1 MAPWFF
7 QVRCEMDRCVG
18 AAARL
23 PESERKDLAIQ
34 ALARSETVSDLAARH
49 GVSRKFVYQQT
60 RKAAAALDDAFS
72 PATPDD
78 EVLFELAVT
87 QTWLRQMIVGLTL
100 ICRSSYRGLVEF
112 LRDLLGVPVSIGT
125 VHHVL
130 QSATRQAGVINHDQD
145 LSRIRVGLH
154 DELFQGATPVLAG
167 VDAASTYCYILA
179 AEQHRDADTWGVH
192 LLDAAEQGLRP
203 DYTIADAGQGLRA
216 GQRAAWGDTPCHGD
230 VFHIQRQCE
239 GLANTLARLAKGAT
253 SRRKTLQARIGHSGQ
268 QGPHRELAT
277 QLALARQAEAQAHGL
292 ARDIRTLTQWL
303 RHDVLALAG
312 PALAT
317 RRELFD
323 FIVEELARREPEDR
337 RRIRPVRVVLQNQCD
352 TLLAFAGV
360 LDGKL
365 ADIAQTH
372 AIAEPLV
379 REACL
384 LHRSPTTSPAYW
396 QGWNRLRATT
406 GGKFHTLFDAVSRAM
421 ADTPRSSSLVENVN
435 SRLRPCFTLRRHLGN
450 SYLDLLR
457 FFLNHRR
464 FMRSRSAERQG
475 KSPREWMTG
484 QGHPH
489 WLTLLGLGPLQ
500 PQRA

>member
-1 MAPWFF
+1 
-7 QVRCEMDRCVG
+7 MDRCVG

-23 PESERKDLAIQ
+23 PGGDRKNLAIQ
-34 ALARSETVSDLAARH
+34 ALARSETVSGLAARH

-60 RKAAAALDDAFS
+60 HKARAVLDGAFS
-72 PATPDD
+72 PATPDN

-87 QTWLRQMIVGLTL
+87 KAWLRQVIVGLTL
-100 ICRSSYRGLVEF
+100 ICRGSYRSVVEF
-112 LRDLLGVPVSIGT
+112 LRDLLGVSISVGC
-125 VHHVL
+125 VHDVL
-130 QSATRQAGVINHDQD
+130 QAATRKASAINRDQD
-145 LSRIRVGLH
+145 LSGIRVGLH
-154 DELFQGATPVLAG
+154 DEIFQGATPVLAG
-167 VDAASTYCYILA
+167 VDAASTYCYLLA

-216 GQRAAWGDTPCHGD
+216 GQKAAWGDTPCHGD
-230 VFHIQRQCE
+230 VFHIQRQCD
-239 GLANTLARLAKGAT
+239 GLANTLTRLAQGAT
-253 SRRKTLQARIGHSGQ
+253 SRRQTLQVKIARTGQHS
-268 QGPHRELAT
+268 PDDELAT
-277 QLALARQAEAQAHGL
+277 QLALARQAEAQAHEL

-317 RRELFD
+317 RQALFD
-323 FIVEELARREPEDR
+323 FVVEELAQREPGDAQ
-337 RRIRPVRVVLQNQCD
+337 RIRPVRVALQNQRD
-352 TLLAFAGV
+352 ALLAFAGV

-365 ADIAQTH
+365 ADIAQTQ
-372 AIAEPLV
+372 AIPGSLV
-379 REACL
+379 REACV
-384 LHRSPTTSPAYW
+384 LHRLPSTSPAYW
-396 QGWNRLRATT
+396 QGWNRLRAQI

-421 ADTPRSSSLVENVN
+421 ADTPRSSSLVENLN
-435 SRLRPCFTLRRHLGN
+435 SRLRTYFTLRRHLGGA
-450 SYLDLLR
+450 YLDLLR

-464 FMRSRSAERQG
+464 FLRSRRAERQG
-475 KSPREWMTG
+475 KSPRELMTG